1 MANPL
6 LSQFVAIDEP
16 FQLTS
21 YASSSYR
28 GKQKQQK
35 VQQQPQHI
43 FAHHVASA
51 SSRKS
56 KSKSK
61 GRGEGLVTVAA
72 QADGIHLVDVCTS
85 NRFVEF
91 QIN

>member
-6 LSQFVAIDEP
+6 LGQFVAIDEP

-28 GKQKQQK
+28 GKQKQK
-35 VQQQPQHI
+35 KTQHI
-43 FAHHVASA
+43 FANHVASA
-51 SSRKS
+51 SSRKA
-56 KSKSK
+56 KSKTK

-72 QADGIHLVDVCTS
+72 QADGIHLVDVCTKMLS
-85 NRFVEF
+85 SEF
-91 QIN
+91 QID